1 MKKPLKRLF
10 SMFLAS
16 AMVCSSLAFSAQ
28 SVLAGVSKAKAN
40 VDAGVSGVEAEVNA
54 NSYGLCDNIQ
64 DGVILHCF
72 DWKYNDIKA
81 ELANIAAAGFTSV
94 QTSPAQPGCGTDIWW
109 GLYQPLGFYIGTNQL
124 GTKSDLQAL
133 CTEADKYGIKVIVD
147 VVANHLAGDHSNI
160 QSDLK
165 DSQYWHPSLGKVN
178 WKDRYQVTHGEIGM
192 PDINS
197 EHSYVQQCVRKY
209 IDELK
214 GVGVDG
220 IRWDAA
226 KHISLPSESCN
237 FWKAVTEGT
246 GLYHYGEILVGPDDR
261 SSGNEGLMIEYTN
274 YMSVTD
280 SNYCKD
286 VRDKINNGQVFSGH
300 ANWGARGVAA
310 NKLVYWGESH
320 DTWSNNKDWG
330 YTNEMSQ
337 NTIDRAYA
345 VAAGRNKITA
355 LYFSRPSSKNKDDIK
370 AGQKGSTAFKSTEVA
385 AVNHF
390 HNALVGQKDYY
401 TTGNN
406 CFVIARETGAMVV
419 MASGS
424 NASVSVPNGGSTT
437 APGTYTDEITGNT
450 WTVTTN
456 TISGKVGSSGIAAV
470 YNANVTKMPSA
481 TISKEG
487 GNFSTETLTLTI
499 GLKNATSGTYKI
511 GSGSATTFTG
521 SKTITIGADMSYGDS
536 VTITLTAT
544 DGTNNY
550 SKTYTFTKS
559 EKKNNIA
566 YLDKPSGWGTP
577 YCYAYQVIDGVI
589 VENAEWKGVQMTLV
603 SGNIYKCEMPENLTA
618 PNIIFTDGN
627 TQYPGMDEDGLV
639 LNGEMIYQNGQW
651 KTYNPDDPIDPEDPI
666 TYYDNGV
673 YFDNSSANW
682 STVYAYF
689 FSGSGTVGA
698 EWPGTQMKVVDGK
711 IYGLELDANFSA
723 TNVVFNNGNNGAQT
737 GNCTFKMNG
746 KYNNSSTEPIE
757 IITPVVKGTVTVK
770 YVDASGNSIADST
783 TLTGKVGD
791 SYTTSAKTISGYT
804 LKTTPNNAKGTYT
817 KAAITVTYVYE
828 KEADNTPKV
837 NASFASGESFKTET
851 KTITLTLANATKGKY
866 SVDNGPVK
874 EFTGSV
880 DVVLGQ
886 GKVADSTVT
895 VKATA
900 IGSTTKEYTFTYNK
914 VFNGTVDEVST
925 AAGMA
930 SVANDVNNASS
941 LSSYYSTNKA
951 GLGGNK
957 TITVDGSISDWD
969 SSMIIAQGTAN
980 DDPRVYRPNSMYEVP
995 IDMYTLY
1002 AAYDDNNL
1010 YLMWEMTNV
1019 QDVVAPSDNF
1029 PLAQGVLFQTMN
1041 VPFFIAIDT
1050 RDYSTAIG
1058 NNGKLQTTG
1067 TIWDSGITFGNA
1079 FNRLIAISTN
1089 GANGPFVYEG
1099 NSSGL
1104 NPEEIAARKE
1114 TGIEFD
1120 YGLGILSSKVNGI
1133 DKAYGEWNNRVVGDM
1148 CNENAAWVDFNTL
1161 GHSSSTLDFHYEMAI
1176 PYETLGTTAAKV
1188 KANGLGV
1195 MVVATMGKSGMD
1207 CLPYDLSMND
1217 QADLDDA
1224 AGSQE
1229 FNSFEKS
1236 DEDHITASYASVAV
1250 KKDGP
1255 GPVDP
1260 DDPIDPEE
1268 LELNFG
1274 ANLSAPQLTGTALTL
1289 KGIATGGTAPYT
1301 YKFYVDGTLVGTK
1314 SGSGET
1320 SVSWTPSSAKKSV
1333 IKCVVTDSKGTS
1345 VTSAKYFTVEGE
1357 VEDPVIT
1364 KPTATVTAGDG
1375 KVTVKWNAV
1384 SGATK
1389 YQVVYYVNSKYTVAV
1404 NNYTGT
1410 SYTVSGL
1417 TNGTK
1422 YGFLVRA
1429 YGNGAWTSY
1438 GTADLKY
1445 ATPQVSVNITKPT
1458 VSVTAGNGQVKVSWN
1473 AVSGATKY
1481 QVVSYLNSKYSV
1493 VVNNYT
1499 GTSYTV
1505 TGLTNGTKYGFLVR
1519 AYGNGAW
1526 TSYGTADLKYATPQ
1540 GSGNVTKPTVVVAA
1554 TSGKVAVSWNAVSGA
1569 TKYQVVSYVNSK
1581 YTVQV
1586 NNYTGTSYTVSGLT
1600 NGTKYGFL
1608 VRAYGNGAWTS
1619 YGTADLVYATPTGST
1634 TVIKPTVV
1642 TVAGNKKVAVSWSAV
1657 TGATK
1662 YQVVSYVNNK
1672 YTVQVNNYTST
1683 NYTVTGLTNGTKYG
1697 FLVRAYVN
1705 GVWTSYSTADLVYAT
1720 PKAS

>member
-1 MKKPLKRLF
+1 MNKQLKRLF
-10 SMFLAS
+10 SMFLAL

-28 SVLAGVSKAKAN
+28 SVLA
-40 VDAGVSGVEAEVNA
+40 AGVKKEVETDLSLVETEAEVNA
-54 NSYGLCDNIQ
+54 NNYGLCDNIQ

-165 DSQYWHPSLGKVN
+165 DSQYWHPSLGKDIN
-178 WKDRYQVTHGEIGM
+178 WADRYQVTHGEIGM

-214 GVGVDG
+214 SVGVDG

-261 SSGNEGLMIEYTN
+261 PSGNESLMVEYTS

-286 VRDKINNGQVFSGH
+286 VREAINNGQVYSGH
-300 ANWGARGVAA
+300 ANWGAKGLAA

-345 VAAGRNKITA
+345 VAAGRNQITA

-370 AGQKGSTAFKSTEVA
+370 AGLKGSTAFKNTEIA
-385 AVNHF
+385 AINHF

-401 TTGNN
+401 TTGSN

-424 NASVSVPNGGSTT
+424 NSSVSVPNGGNTT
-437 APGTYTDEITGNT
+437 VPGTYTDEITGNT

-456 TISGKVGSSGIAAV
+456 TISGKVGSTGIAAI
-470 YNANVTKMPSA
+470 YSADTKPMP
-481 TISKEG
+481 TISKAG
-487 GNFSTETLTLTI
+487 GNFTETLTVTI

-511 GSGSATTFTG
+511 GSGSATTYTG
-521 SKTITIGADMSYGDS
+521 TKTITFGADMSVGES
-536 VTITLTAT
+536 LTITLSAT
-544 DGTNNY
+544 DGKDTNTV
-550 SKTYTFTKS
+550 SYTFNKVDKTS
-559 EKKNNIA
+559 NVA
-566 YLDKPSGWGTP
+566 YLSLPSGWGTP
-577 YCYAYQVIDGVI
+577 YCYAYQVIDGVT
-589 VENAEWKGVQMTLV
+589 VENAAWKGEAMTLV
-603 SGNIYKCEMPENLTA
+603 SGNIYKCEMPVDLTA
-618 PNIIFTDGN
+618 PNVIFTDG
-627 TQYPGMDEDGLV
+627 THQYPGMGEDGLV
-639 LNGEMIYQNGQW
+639 LTGSMIYINGQW
-651 KTYNPDDPIDPEDPI
+651 KEYDPNGGGGGDDDI
-666 TYYDNGV
+666 TYYDNGI
-673 YFDNSSANW
+673 YFDNSLTNW
-682 STVYAYF
+682 SEVKVYF
-689 FSGSGTVGA
+689 FKNDRNVGA
-698 EWPGTQMKVVDGK
+698 AWPGASMELLGNN
-711 IYGLELDANFSA
+711 IYGIELDATFDA
-723 TNVVFNNGNNGAQT
+723 DGIVFNNGSSSQT
-737 GNCTFKMNG
+737 GDCVFTMNG
-746 KYNNSSTEPIE
+746 LYNGSSTTPIE

-770 YVDASGNSIADST
+770 YVDESGNSIADST
-783 TLTGKVGD
+783 TLTGNVGD
-791 SYTTSAKTISGYT
+791 DYTTSAKTISGYT
-804 LKTTPNNAKGTYT
+804 LKTTPSNANGKYT
-817 KAAITVTYVYE
+817 ETAITVTYVYS
-828 KEADNTPKV
+828 KIQDNTPKV
-837 NASFASGESFKTET
+837 NVSFASGESFNTET
-851 KTITLTLANATKGKY
+851 KTITLTLANATKGTY
-866 SVDNGPVK
+866 CVDDGPVK

-880 DVVLGQ
+880 NVVLGQ

-900 IGSTTKEYTFTYNK
+900 VGSTTKEYTFTYNK
-914 VFNGTVDEVST
+914 VFNGTVDEVSKLK
-925 AAGMA
+925 
-930 SVANDVNNASS
+930 SVTKSDNVNNTSS

-1002 AAYDDNNL
+1002 AAYDDKNL

-1050 RDYSTAIG
+1050 RDSSTAIG
-1058 NNGKLQTTG
+1058 NDGKLQTTG

-1099 NSSGL
+1099 NSSGI
-1104 NPEEIAARKE
+1104 NPVEIAARKE
-1114 TGIEFD
+1114 TGIEFN

-1148 CNENAAWVDFNTL
+1148 CNESAAWVDFNTL
-1161 GHSSSTLDFHYEMAI
+1161 GHSSSTMDFHYEMAI

-1217 QADLDDA
+1217 QADLGDA
-1224 AGSQE
+1224 EGSQE

-1236 DEDHITASYASVAV
+1236 DKDHITARYASVAV
-1250 KKDGP
+1250 NGGGITP
-1255 GPVDP
+1255 PPV
-1260 DDPIDPEE
+1260 EE

-1274 ANLSAPQLTGTALTL
+1274 ADKSAPQLTGTALTL

-1320 SVSWTPSSAKKSV
+1320 SVSWTPASAKNSV
-1333 IKCVVTDSKGTS
+1333 IKCIVTDSEGTS
-1345 VTSAKYFTVEGE
+1345 VTSAKYFTTETLTQTKELSVNVGLSSTKVAPKSQVE
-1357 VEDPVIT
+1357 I
-1364 KPTATVTAGDG
+1364 TATATGG
-1375 KVTVKWNAV
+1375 
-1384 SGATK
+1384 SG
-1389 YQVVYYVNSKYTVAV
+1389 KYTYKYEIA
-1404 NNYTGT
+1404 NTALT
-1410 SYTVSGL
+1410 SYVKLATLSSNKC
-1417 TNGTK
+1417 T
-1422 YGFLVRA
+1422 
-1429 YGNGAWTSY
+1429 WTSSSS
-1438 GTADLKY
+1438 T
-1445 ATPQVSVNITKPT
+1445 
-1458 VSVTAGNGQVKVSWN
+1458 GQ
-1473 AVSGATKY
+1473 
-1481 QVVSYLNSKYSV
+1481 
-1493 VVNNYT
+1493 
-1499 GTSYTV
+1499 
-1505 TGLTNGTKYGFLVR
+1505 R
-1519 AYGNGAW
+1519 
-1526 TSYGTADLKYATPQ
+1526 
-1540 GSGNVTKPTVVVAA
+1540 
-1554 TSGKVAVSWNAVSGA
+1554 
-1569 TKYQVVSYVNSK
+1569 YV
-1581 YTVQV
+1581 
-1586 NNYTGTSYTVSGLT
+1586 
-1600 NGTKYGFL
+1600 
-1608 VRAYGNGAWTS
+1608 
-1619 YGTADLVYATPTGST
+1619 
-1634 TVIKPTVV
+1634 VV
-1642 TVAGNKKVAVSWSAV
+1642 TVTDSEGNTATAKQLITISAGALSVNVGLSATTVAPKSPVEITATATGGSGKYTYKYEIANTALTSYVKLATLSSNKCTWTSSSSAGQRYVVVTVTDSEGNTATAKQLITISTSNLSVSVGLSATTVAPKSPVEITATATGGSGKYTYKYEIANTALTSYVKLATLSSNKCTWTSSSSVGQRYVVVTVTDSEGNTATAKQLITIKENITPADLAVSMSLSTSIVAAKTPVTITAEATGGSGKYTYKYEVANSSLTSFVTLSTTSKNTCSYTCNSAGTRILVVTVTDSNGNTATAKKV
-1657 TGATK
+1657 
-1662 YQVVSYVNNK
+1662 
-1672 YTVQVNNYTST
+1672 
-1683 NYTVTGLTNGTKYG
+1683 
-1697 FLVRAYVN
+1697 LVIQ
-1705 GVWTSYSTADLVYAT
+1705 
-1720 PKAS
+1720 